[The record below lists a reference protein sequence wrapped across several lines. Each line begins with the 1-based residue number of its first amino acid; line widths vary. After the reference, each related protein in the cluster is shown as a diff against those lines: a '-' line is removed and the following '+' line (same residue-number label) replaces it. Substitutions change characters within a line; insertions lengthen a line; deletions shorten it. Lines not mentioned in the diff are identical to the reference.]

1 MASSSDRLAAALADR
16 YRIERELGQGGM
28 ATVYLAQDLKHD
40 RKVAIKVLKPELA
53 AVLGAERFVV
63 EIRTTASLQHPHILP
78 LFDSGTADGFLYY
91 VMPYIQGETIRE
103 KLNRETQFGVE
114 EAVRITRE
122 VADALDY
129 AHRHGVIHRDIKPE
143 NLLLHDGRAM
153 VMDFGI
159 ALAVSAAAGGRMTE
173 TGLSLGTPHYMSPE
187 QATAEKEITARSDV
201 YSLASVLYE
210 TLSGEPPHTGGSAQQ
225 VIMKIITDTPRP
237 VNELRKNVPAAV
249 VAALARA
256 LEKLPADRFATANEF
271 SLALQGRGDPS
282 GLDAYTH
289 AASAGDRRML
299 RRSRTREIVSW
310 ALVGTLASAV
320 AWTQFKPR
328 ATVDEQRVVQFMLAT
343 PDSLRPIVMFPYSAA
358 ISSDGRVVVY
368 SSTRGGGVTSLQA
381 FRTDRLDSREIPGT
395 RGAGQPIFSPDG
407 QSIAFESGGKLRTM
421 RLDGSSPVTISDGRT
436 NCGVAWTVNDELILG
451 ADAGFHGLS
460 KVSAQGGQLTEF
472 TRPDSAK
479 GETEHWYPLALDDG
493 ETVIFSIIG
502 NSLGTAQLAMTT
514 TAEGVVTRLGV
525 PGFRPLA
532 VLEGMLVYLQLDGTV
547 NAVPLDVR
555 GRRVSG
561 TPVAVYGPVLAGG
574 GNGEIFISSQG
585 ALVAVNLDRA
595 AQLLWIRRDGTRTPV
610 APESRAFTNARLS
623 HNERRVA
630 TVVTDG
636 QESDIWIHDIVDGT
650 TSRLTTVKS
659 AQAPAWSN
667 DDSRVFY
674 LANGGDGNPAIWSQ
688 VVDGTT
694 AALKHS
700 DVVGI
705 PASLTLSPDGNL
717 ILYSTWNKSSWDIFS
732 IRLDSASTSHAFLT
746 TPAMETSPEFS
757 PDGRTVLVV
766 TDESGMQE
774 VYVRSFPDPGVR
786 GLQVSAGGAVLAW
799 WSADGKQVYYQGT
812 NSLQAGTL
820 HVGAGMPQLAR
831 RDPVLT
837 RTSLEGVIAGG
848 VTRDGSR
855 FIGVAPLDSD
865 LKLVVSPN
873 WIVEFREKIAARKR

>member
-1 MASSSDRLAAALADR
+1 MASSSDRLSAALSDR

-143 NLLLHDGRAM
+143 NLLVHDGRAM

-237 VNELRKNVPAAV
+237 VNELRKNVPPTV

-282 GLDAYTH
+282 GLAAYTH
-289 AASAGDRRML
+289 AAPGDRRVL
-299 RRSRTREIVSW
+299 QRSRTREIVSW

-328 ATVDEQRVVQFMLAT
+328 ATVEGQRVVQFMLAT
-343 PDSLRPIVMFPYSAA
+343 PDSLRPVVMSPYSAA
-358 ISSDGRVVVY
+358 ISRDGRVIVY
-368 SSTRGGGVTSLQA
+368 SSTRPGGVASLQA

-421 RLDGSSPVTISDGRT
+421 RLDGSSPVAISDGRT
-436 NCGVAWTVNDELILG
+436 QCGVAWTVNDELILG

-472 TRPDSAK
+472 TRPDTAK

-502 NSLGTAQLAMTT
+502 NSLGTAQLAMTSIT
-514 TAEGVVTRLGV
+514 EGTVTRLGV

-532 VLEGMLVYLQLDGTV
+532 VLDGMLVYLQLDGTV
-547 NAVPLDVR
+547 NAVALDVR

-561 TPVAVYGPVLAGG
+561 TPVAVYGPVPAGG

-585 ALVAVNLDRA
+585 ALVAANADRA
-595 AQLLWIRRDGTRTPV
+595 SQLLWIRRDGTRTPV

-623 HNERRVA
+623 HNERRLA
-630 TVVTDG
+630 AVVTNG
-636 QESDIWIHDIVDGT
+636 QESDIWIHDIVAGT
-650 TSRLTTVKS
+650 TSPLTTVKS

-674 LANGGDGNPAIWSQ
+674 FANGADGTPAIWSQ

-694 AALKHS
+694 APLKHS

-705 PASLTLSPDGNL
+705 PASLTLSPDGKS

-732 IRLDSASTSHAFLT
+732 IRLDSAGASRAFLT
-746 TPAMETSPEFS
+746 TSAMETVPEFS

-766 TDESGMQE
+766 SDESGVQE

-799 WSADGKQVYYQGT
+799 WSADGTQVYYQWT
-812 NSLQAGTL
+812 NSLLTGKL
-820 HVGAGMPQLAR
+820 LVGAGMPQLAR
-831 RDPVLT
+831 RDTVLT
-837 RTSLEGVIAGG
+837 RTGLEGVFAGG
-848 VTRDGSR
+848 VTRDGAR
-855 FIGVAPLDSD
+855 FIGVAPLDND